1 MNYFPTVTVRLA
13 HSHAD
18 CLSSC
23 LQTFKNVEPSDIVM
37 SMDDKGGMLRYGYLC
52 DSPYVVGRP
61 GQFETELSLL
71 LSGLIPRT
79 YRANEV
85 VYTKGEVDRRFYFIN
100 SGKVQVTMSGPD
112 GSEKIIAIHERGTF
126 LGELGLDGYPN
137 VATAVTLEESE
148 IYLIT
153 KDRFE
158 LCARKHP
165 EVALMILE
173 SVIRKARNAA
183 FQIGYLSLLNAKGRV
198 AHMLLTL
205 AHEIGTETD
214 EGVAIGKR
222 ITHETLAGLTGLARP
237 TLTSVLKELE
247 RAGLIKTRQRTV
259 ILIDRPGL
267 AELVESVPAR

>member
-1 MNYFPTVTVRLA
+1 MLMNT
-13 HSHAD
+13 
-18 CLSSC
+18 
-23 LQTFKNVEPSDIVM
+23 KNGI
-37 SMDDKGGMLRYGYLC
+37 LRYGYLC
-52 DSPYVVGRP
+52 DSPYVIGRP
-61 GQFETELSLL
+61 GKFEKELVLL
-71 LSGLIPRT
+71 LSGLKPRT

-85 VYTKGEVDRRFYFIN
+85 VYTKGEVDGRFYFIKR
-100 SGKVQVTMSGPD
+100 GKIQVTMSGPD
-112 GSEKIIAIHERGTF
+112 GSEKIVAIHENDTF
-126 LGELGLDGYPN
+126 LGELALDGYPN

-148 IYLIT
+148 LYVIT
-153 KDRFE
+153 KRHFE
-158 LCARKHP
+158 LCARRHP

-205 AHEIGTETD
+205 AHEIGTETE

-247 RAGLIKTRQRTV
+247 RANLIKTRMRTV
-259 ILIDRPGL
+259 ILVDRQGL
-267 AELVESVPAR
+267 ADVVESVPAREPGER

>member
-1 MNYFPTVTVRLA
+1 MF
-13 HSHAD
+13 
-18 CLSSC
+18 
-23 LQTFKNVEPSDIVM
+23 M
-37 SMDDKGGMLRYGYLC
+37 SEKSEMLRGGYLC

-61 GQFETELSLL
+61 GKFEKELALL
-71 LSGLIPRT
+71 LSGLKVRK
-79 YRANEV
+79 YHANEV

-112 GSEKIIAIHERGTF
+112 GSEKIVAIHESNTF
-126 LGELGLDGYPN
+126 LGELGLDEYPN

-148 IYLIT
+148 IYLI
-153 KDRFE
+153 KKSHFE
-158 LCARKHP
+158 SCARIHP

-205 AHEIGTETD
+205 AHEIGAQTE
-214 EGVAIGKR
+214 EGIAIGKR

-237 TLTSVLKELE
+237 TLTSALKELE
-247 RAGLIKTRQRTV
+247 RAKMIKTRKRTL
-259 ILIDRPGL
+259 ILVDKQGL
-267 AELVESVPAR
+267 ADVVENVAG

>member
-1 MNYFPTVTVRLA
+1 VKEKDAFV
-13 HSHAD
+13 
-18 CLSSC
+18 
-23 LQTFKNVEPSDIVM
+23 K
-37 SMDDKGGMLRYGYLC
+37 KGYLL
-52 DSPYVVGRP
+52 DSPYIVDTVSRYKN
-61 GQFETELSLL
+61 ELGLL
-71 LSGLIPRT
+71 LSGATLRRYPPQSVIFR
-79 YRANEV
+79 
-85 VYTKGEVDRRFYFIN
+85 KGEVNDRFYFIK

-112 GSEKIIAIHERGTF
+112 GAEKIVAIQESNTF
-126 LGELGLDGYPN
+126 SNEIGLDGYPS
-137 VATAVTLEESE
+137 VATAVALEDSE
-148 IYLIT
+148 LYVI
-153 KDRFE
+153 KKAHFQR
-158 LCARKHP
+158 CVRNNP
-165 EVALMILE
+165 SVALMILD

>member
-1 MNYFPTVTVRLA
+1 MF
-13 HSHAD
+13 
-18 CLSSC
+18 
-23 LQTFKNVEPSDIVM
+23 M
-37 SMDDKGGMLRYGYLC
+37 SEKGGMLRGGYLC

-61 GQFETELSLL
+61 GKYEKELSLL
-71 LSGLIPRT
+71 LSGLKVRT
-79 YRANEV
+79 YHANEV

-112 GSEKIIAIHERGTF
+112 GSEKIVAIHESNTF
-126 LGELGLDGYPN
+126 LGELGLDDYPN

-148 IYLIT
+148 IYLI
-153 KDRFE
+153 KKSHFE
-158 LCARKHP
+158 SCARRHP

-205 AHEIGTETD
+205 AHEIGTETED
-214 EGVAIGKR
+214 GVVIGKR

-237 TLTSVLKELE
+237 TLTSVLNDLE
-247 RAGLIKTRQRTV
+247 RSRMIKTRNRTV
-259 ILIDRPGL
+259 TIIDKQGL
-267 AELVESVPAR
+267 SDVVEKIHV